1 MYATLKDDVHYT
13 IFIVVDTKCNVVAID
28 KGDIQRKE
36 ICSLSEGFT
45 QTRHEMKS
53 NVDLAKRNL
62 YL

>member
-13 IFIVVDTKCNVVAID
+13 IFIVVDTKCNVVAIFV
-28 KGDIQRKE
+28 DIQRKE

-45 QTRHEMKS
+45 QTSHEMKS
-53 NVDLAKRNL
+53 NVDLVKRNL